1 MKFYIVYTLLGIDG
15 IDENSIKIFE
25 YESDAIAYSFA
36 LKTHKHYPLYYD
48 VKVLEKEVI

>member
-1 MKFYIVYTLLGIDG
+1 MKFYIVYTVLGIDG

-25 YESDAIAYSFA
+25 YERDAIVYSFA